1 MSFDT
6 SNSTWERTTLD
17 DVNVYKQFKLTERL
31 LNLNEEIENII
42 AYKSSNRY
50 SESPR
55 DELEMCDSLR
65 TAMKVF
71 LMSIEPLLKKD
82 RSTLDVNY
90 WTGPL
95 VLGAIPLQEFS
106 STNLEEYLNVDKN
119 FVLTSLSQIVVL
131 PDPIIGLRYTSQKT
145 IGKPIETFPETVEIA
160 IPWEVLLRSWRHIK
174 YWCDAVGLSLDLDV
188 QQDWKASRKGADY
201 YEKAMKGHTW
211 NIPQNEVE

>member
-82 RSTLDVNY
+82 RSTL
-90 WTGPL
+90 
-95 VLGAIPLQEFS
+95 A
-106 STNLEEYLNVDKN
+106 
-119 FVLTSLSQIVVL
+119 
-131 PDPIIGLRYTSQKT
+131 T
-145 IGKPIETFPETVEIA
+145 ILF
-160 IPWEVLLRSWRHIK
+160 
-174 YWCDAVGLSLDLDV
+174 
-188 QQDWKASRKGADY
+188 
-201 YEKAMKGHTW
+201 
-211 NIPQNEVE
+211 